1 MSRPLAV
8 GDVIH
13 WFARGAFGRDHYDC
27 VKIEAAGLDWIVA
40 RGAKGGPSFAAGRK
54 SLTLLIEVRD
64 EDPCGNPDGC
74 PLGQDGPQLTVPG
87 GW

>member
-40 RGAKGGPSFAAGRK
+40 RDNNGGVAFASGRR
-54 SLTLLIEVRD
+54 SLNLLIEVRD
-64 EDPCGNPDGC
+64 EDSCDNPDGC
-74 PLGQDGPQLTVPG
+74 PLGLDEPPLTVPG